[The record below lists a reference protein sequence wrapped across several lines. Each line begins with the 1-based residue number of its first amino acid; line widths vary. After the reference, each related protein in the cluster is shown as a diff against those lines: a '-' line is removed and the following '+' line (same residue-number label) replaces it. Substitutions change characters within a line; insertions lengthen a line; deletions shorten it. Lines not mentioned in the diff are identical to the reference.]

1 MELEIRLRTLHED
14 ISRTIQVNPKYHHN
28 CPYKRKRETG
38 YTQRGGR
45 DRSDTVTSQGVPASP
60 GAREARNRSFPEL
73 QKGHSHSYTL
83 FQTSG
88 LQNCQRINVKL
99 GEIQIGITGN

>member
-60 GAREARNRSFPEL
+60 GARKARNRSFPEPVEGAQPQL
-73 QKGHSHSYTL
+73 YLISNFWPPELSKNKCLL
-83 FQTSG
+83 F
-88 LQNCQRINVKL
+88 
-99 GEIQIGITGN
+99 